1 MINIE
6 DYIDTGKLFD
16 GRYKILRALSTDGGT
31 ADVWLA
37 TDTTTIDT
45 HIELEDDEVTMCQEE
60 GSGMLV
66 AIKVY
71 RPKNALDIEGEQ
83 RFRDEFK
90 IVYECRH
97 ENLLQPTS
105 FAICE
110 EAPYLVL
117 PYCQHGSSERFIG
130 QRLATA
136 EIWKFILDVSSGLN
150 RLHTN
155 EPPIIHQ
162 DIKPA
167 NVLIDNSNNFSI
179 TDFGISAKR
188 GGSHGYYYDDENS
201 GTLAYMAPERFDDG
215 AAPVAESDIWAFG
228 ATLCEILTGQVP
240 FGAEGGRNQVEQ
252 HMTMP
257 KVNGVPADVLR
268 LIHACLAPDPKKRPT
283 AAEIRRAALAR
294 QYPVKSK
301 KGIYIFGAVMVTLA
315 LAAGAYIAL
324 RPTLRDD
331 IPVKEI
337 KAEPSKEETFEAA
350 LKMLNSQD
358 SITVRQ
364 GFEMMDSLAKLS
376 YVPALYEV
384 AFTYGYF
391 DNDLSVRR
399 KDMLGIPYY
408 PKGHND
414 EFMPKK
420 KEDMKRSLNA
430 CNNILEC
437 NDSLNLIINAKA
449 AYYLTLA
456 HYNGYGELEKNDS
469 TSVKY
474 LRQGK
479 DWLKNVDY
487 DNLNESDKAD
497 VDELKERINDAIVI
511 FNKEQ
516 RE

>member
-45 HIELEDDEVTMCQEE
+45 HIELEDDEVTTCQEE

-97 ENLLQPTS
+97 ENLLQPTG

-130 QRLATA
+130 QRLTTA
-136 EIWKFILDVSSGLN
+136 EIWKFILDVASGLN

-201 GTLAYMAPERFDDG
+201 GTLAYMAPERFEDG
-215 AAPVAESDIWAFG
+215 AAPIAESDIWAFG

-240 FGAEGGRNQVEQ
+240 FGAEGGRNQVAQ
-252 HMTMP
+252 RMPMP
-257 KVNGVPADVLR
+257 KVNGVPADIVR
-268 LIHACLAPDPKKRPT
+268 LIHACLATDPRKRPT

-294 QYPVKSK
+294 QYPVKSRK
-301 KGIYIFGAVMVTLA
+301 WAYIFGAAMVTLA

-324 RPTLRDD
+324 RPASQA
-331 IPVKEI
+331 PVPAYEVAA
-337 KAEPSKEETFEAA
+337 KAEVSIEERFEAA
-350 LKMLNSQD
+350 RTMLNSND
-358 SITVRQ
+358 SVAVRR
-364 GFEMMDSLAKLS
+364 GLAVMDSLGKQS

-384 AFTYGYF
+384 AYTYGWF
-391 DNDLSVRR
+391 RDPKSINR
-399 KDMLGIPYY
+399 KKMLKIDFYTDGD
-408 PKGHND
+408 KV
-414 EFMPKK
+414 FMPRNKDDLKK
-420 KEDMKRSLNA
+420 SIDLFNQII
-430 CNNILEC
+430 NL
-437 NDSLNLIINAKA
+437 NDSLQPVFNATA
-449 AYYLTLA
+449 AYYLALA
-456 HYNGYGELEKNDS
+456 HNYGYANLEKDDSLSQNYLKKAEEWLDRIDYEELNDDEKKL
-469 TSVKY
+469 VDK
-474 LRQGK
+474 
-479 DWLKNVDY
+479 LK
-487 DNLNESDKAD
+487 KA
-497 VDELKERINDAIVI
+497 I
-511 FNKEQ
+511 F
-516 RE
+516 